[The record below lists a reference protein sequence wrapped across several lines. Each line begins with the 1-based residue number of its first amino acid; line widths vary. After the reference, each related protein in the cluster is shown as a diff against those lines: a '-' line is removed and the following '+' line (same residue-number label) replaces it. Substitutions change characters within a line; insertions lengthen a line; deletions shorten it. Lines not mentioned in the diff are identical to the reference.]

1 MIGKR
6 MEKNILLM
14 MNLFN
19 NEIKYL
25 ILSSHIF
32 CVFKVSQDTVS
43 WVPSAPPPSV
53 CVKTAC
59 LLSFLLK
66 FFSKKLV
73 DRTWGGHHSSGQ
85 KKGQFYK
92 KKIFTLCCLRWNI
105 NKSKFGKLT
114 RSITA
119 SVRYSVNQY
128 CIHVWCDI
136 RTSCK
141 NL

>member
-1 MIGKR
+1 

-32 CVFKVSQDTVS
+32 VYLKFDRTQLVEC
-43 WVPSAPPPSV
+43 PSAPPPCV

-73 DRTWGGHHSSGQ
+73 DRT
-85 KKGQFYK
+85 
-92 KKIFTLCCLRWNI
+92 
-105 NKSKFGKLT
+105 
-114 RSITA
+114 
-119 SVRYSVNQY
+119 
-128 CIHVWCDI
+128 
-136 RTSCK
+136 
-141 NL
+141 